1 MSDAIAQTIPA
12 TNPAAAMLPPGAD
25 AQIITIDATD
35 WNLTQTDPAWI
46 AALEEGKV
54 LYFPHLAF
62 KLQEDEFRFLN
73 PAMNAE
79 GSRSI
84 TLEASGRF
92 KGSTGDEATQAAV
105 AAMVGRFR
113 ANAQQLVEDLLP
125 HYKKSLRMATTSY
138 RPKQVETRTQTW
150 RADDKRLHVD
160 AFAGRPNHGERILR
174 VFANVN
180 QQGVPRV
187 WRVGEPFEDMAQK
200 FLPKLEKYRPLH
212 ARMQQLLRKT
222 KKLRTEYDHLMLQL
236 HDSMKLDEDYQKN
249 APQLTI
255 PFAAGSVWVC
265 FSDHTL
271 HAAMA
276 GQYMMEQ
283 TLHLQPTDQYDPQQS
298 PLAILRRLT
307 GRKLV

>member
-1 MSDAIAQTIPA
+1 MSDTTFAHSPEETSPGSAGSPIVTIESH
-12 TNPAAAMLPPGAD
+12 
-25 AQIITIDATD
+25 D
-35 WNLTQTDPAWI
+35 WNVETVDPAWI
-46 AALEEGKV
+46 AALEQGKV
-54 LYFPHLAF
+54 LYFPNLSF
-62 KLQEDEFRFLN
+62 ELKEDEYRFLK
-73 PAMNAE
+73 PEMNAE

-92 KGSTGDEATQAAV
+92 KGAAGDEATQAAV

-113 ANAQQLVEDLLP
+113 ADARQLIESLLP
-125 HYKKSLRMATTSY
+125 HYRASLRMATTSY
-138 RPKQVETRTQTW
+138 RPKQVETRVQTW

-174 VFANVN
+174 VFANIN
-180 QQGVPRV
+180 QEGVPRV
-187 WRVGEPFEDMAQK
+187 WRVGEPFEEMAQK
-200 FLPKLEKYRPLH
+200 FLPRLEKYRPLH

-222 KKLRTEYDHLMLQL
+222 KKLRTEYDHLMLQF
-236 HDSMKLDEDYQKN
+236 HDNMKLDEDYQKN
-249 APQLTI
+249 APQITM

-271 HAAMA
+271 HAAMS

-283 TLHLQPTDQYDPQQS
+283 TMHLQPANQYDPAQS
-298 PLAILRRLT
+298 PLAILQGLT

>member
-1 MSDAIAQTIPA
+1 MESPILTI
-12 TNPAAAMLPPGAD
+12 NVH
-25 AQIITIDATD
+25 D
-35 WNLTQTDPAWI
+35 WNIEAVDPQWI

-54 LYFPHLAF
+54 LYFPNLAF
-62 KLQEDEFRFLN
+62 RLKEDEYRFLN
-73 PAMNAE
+73 PEINVE
-79 GSRSI
+79 GSRSV

-92 KGSTGDEATQAAV
+92 KGAAGDEATRTAV

-113 ANAQQLVEDLLP
+113 SNAQQLVETLLP
-125 HYKKSLRMATTSY
+125 NYRGSLRMATTSY
-138 RPKQVETRTQTW
+138 RPKQVETRVQSW

-174 VFANVN
+174 VFANIN
-180 QQGVPRV
+180 QDGVPRV
-187 WRVGEPFEDMAQK
+187 WRVGEPFEDMANK
-200 FLPKLEKYRPLH
+200 FLPRLEKYRPLH

-236 HDSMKLDEDYQKN
+236 HDSMKLDADYQEN
-249 APQLTI
+249 APQITM

-271 HAAMA
+271 HAAMS

-283 TLHLQPTDQYDPQQS
+283 TLNMQPAKQYDPRKS
-298 PLAILRRLT
+298 PLAILQRLT
-307 GRKLV
+307 GRKLI